1 MVKKG
6 DRNKTLFEISE
17 ETLMAGLSCGEV
29 SQLAW
34 EILQPTLTH
43 CLSITDGAVASLMR
57 LLARGLE
64 GSPLIEA
71 GECSTAG
78 LAALLA
84 AKRDPALWSDL
95 GFDENSVILL
105 IGTEGATDP
114 ELYQLIM
121 AGAGGSV

>member
-1 MVKKG
+1 
-6 DRNKTLFEISE
+6 
-17 ETLMAGLSCGEV
+17 
-29 SQLAW
+29 
-34 EILQPTLTH
+34 
-43 CLSITDGAVASLMR
+43 MR

-64 GSPLIEA
+64 GSPPIEA

-105 IGTEGATDP
+105 IGTEGATP
-114 ELYQLIM
+114 CGLRNRTYNVRILL
-121 AGAGGSV
+121 AKC